1 MRGPGARL
9 GGDDE
14 AHPGEVWRRPGC
26 EGGAE
31 CLGSFMGRGWG
42 AALEIRI
49 RKGGVGGWGSVP
61 LAVALGRGWL

>member
-1 MRGPGARL
+1 MRGQGSRR
-9 GGDDE
+9 GGDGE

-26 EGGAE
+26 EEGAE
-31 CLGSFMGRGWG
+31 WLGSFMGRGWG
-42 AALEIRI
+42 VALEIRI